1 MVESFISDRVLT
13 VLAASDRER
22 LESKQRAAAAS
33 KPLLDGIFAS
43 FGKWGPLGATPDGI
57 LPGSTLHDIVPD
69 QHSSDSADSLHLG
82 YTQREALMHHPTRHG
97 RSGRQALP
105 GAPISARILHDEFG
119 TFRLVGM
126 DASGLDIDD
135 DADVLTSA
143 DEAEDAFY
151 EGLLMQSHH
160 PSAAALPAPPAAV
173 TSAHITSITAAVAAR
188 DAAAAAAAGRSSPP
202 RSMLS
207 SLSSPPRGLSL
218 APMLS
223 LWQQLSTAV
232 QQRGAPSSS
241 AAAAVTAHTL
251 SPAAPAPPGSSSRLP
266 ARYQQHAS
274 YQYQLS
280 SSSSSGASSASAS
293 NSASSLGSVD
303 PPSTSTSIPSISL
316 SQFQQH
322 RQQEQQ
328 QLLQPPGPLS
338 ASVAHYLRSRPR
350 LRDMLDAS
358 RASAASANDIMSH
371 RSNPRAPAQLG

>member
-22 LESKQRAAAAS
+22 LESRQRAAAAS

-43 FGKWGPLGATPDGI
+43 FGKWGPRSATPDGI
-57 LPGSTLHDIVPD
+57 HPGSTLHDIVPD

-82 YTQREALMHHPTRHG
+82 YTQREVLTQHPARQG

-151 EGLLMQSHH
+151 EGLLMQSHN
-160 PSAAALPAPPAAV
+160 PSAASLPAPLAAV
-173 TSAHITSITAAVAAR
+173 TSAHITSITAAVASR
-188 DAAAAAAAGRSSPP
+188 DAAAAAAAAVAGRSSPP

-232 QQRGAPSSS
+232 QQRGTPSS
-241 AAAAVTAHTL
+241 AAAVTAHTL
-251 SPAAPAPPGSSSRLP
+251 SPAAPAPPGSSTRLP
-266 ARYQQHAS
+266 ARYQQHAG

-280 SSSSSGASSASAS
+280 SNSSASSASAS

-303 PPSTSTSIPSISL
+303 APSTSTSIPSVSL
-316 SQFQQH
+316 SQFHQH
-322 RQQEQQ
+322 RQQEQP

-358 RASAASANDIMSH
+358 RASAASANDIMTH
-371 RSNPRAPAQLG
+371 RPNPRAPAQLG